1 MIKKL
6 VGKVVC
12 WFIPLR
18 SIRRKVKEWLGLR
31 VPRVEREYYG
41 SRKIYAEEEA
51 QAKVLEVLKRG
62 KPCLIARF
70 GGTEYSVFEQWLEIQ
85 SGKRKDYSDKI
96 RRNIAELS
104 GFFPATTENMNRF
117 SQELAQVVGRAD
129 VMAVWFIRN
138 EEQIM
143 DRFCPHAEF
152 IRLLSFEPIL
162 YQNPW
167 SQYLKGKKVLVVHPF
182 AKSIEQQYAKR
193 CLLFENE
200 KVLPDFELKTI
211 KAVQSIADA
220 SYKMPFAD
228 WFAALRYMKKQI
240 AETDFDIAIIGAG
253 AYGIFLA
260 DYCKQLGKQAIH
272 LAGSTQM
279 LFGIMGKRWLEN
291 PKLQHIFNQ
300 YWVRPLEEEKPQGA
314 EKVEKGCYW

>member
-1 MIKKL
+1 MKKFL
-6 VGKVVC
+6 GKVIC
-12 WFIPLR
+12 GLIPFK
-18 SIRRKVKEWLGLR
+18 SVRRRVKEWAGLR

-41 SRKIYAEEEA
+41 SRKIYADEEA
-51 QAKVLEVLKRG
+51 QDKVLEVLKRG
-62 KPCLIARF
+62 NPCLIARF

-96 RRNIAELS
+96 RHNIAEQA
-104 GFFPATTENMNRF
+104 GFFPTKSDKMNLF
-117 SQELAQVVGRAD
+117 AQKLAEVVGHAD
-129 VMAVWFIRN
+129 IMAVWFIRN

-143 DRFCPHAEF
+143 DRFCPQAEF
-152 IRLLSFEPIL
+152 IRLLSLEPIL

-182 AKSIEQQYAKR
+182 VKSIEQQYAKR
-193 CLLFENE
+193 HLLFENE

-220 SYKMPFAD
+220 KSHLPFAD
-228 WFAALRYMKKQI
+228 WFEALEHMKKQI

-272 LAGSTQM
+272 LAGATQM
-279 LFGIMGKRWLEN
+279 LFGIMGQRWLEN
-291 PKLQHIFNQ
+291 PNFQHIFNQ

-314 EKVEKGCYW
+314 EKVERGCYW